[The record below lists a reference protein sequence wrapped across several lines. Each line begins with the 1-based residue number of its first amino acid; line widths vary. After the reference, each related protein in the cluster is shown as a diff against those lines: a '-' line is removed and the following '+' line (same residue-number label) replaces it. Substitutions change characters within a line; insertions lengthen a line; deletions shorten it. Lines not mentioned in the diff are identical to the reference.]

1 MVCPNSQFHSLWAI
15 SMKLPISPLPA
26 TGSRGTFPARLNR
39 SVRFG
44 ARAWSASRSETES
57 ALADSWQLGAPTR
70 DALRVVETLCRKF
83 PAFARILLKRHGQ
96 RTAIEIVDEY
106 DVQYLIHALLVL
118 HFDYVVAEE
127 HTPIRGGNPA
137 RMDFLLKNERIVVET
152 KMTRKN
158 LG

>member
-1 MVCPNSQFHSLWAI
+1 
-15 SMKLPISPLPA
+15 
-26 TGSRGTFPARLNR
+26 
-39 SVRFG
+39 
-44 ARAWSASRSETES
+44 
-57 ALADSWQLGAPTR
+57 LAHELGAPLEARPNRLSRTHGCLALPRETR
-70 DALRVVETLCRKF
+70 SESSKRFAGSFRRLRASYSNAT
-83 PAFARILLKRHGQ
+83 GQ